1 MARKQVKPTTP
12 KPPAKRGRKP
22 KDTPDVIRK
31 VAHAIRLGATYK
43 LAANYAGISEDSFY
57 DYLKAN
63 SEFFEAVKKAEGEA
77 AEKWLDLIEKSAGSG
92 NWQAAAWKLERRY
105 PEQYGRSVVE
115 NRIRDLSRLS
125 DEELEAI
132 AKGKQ

>member
-1 MARKQVKPTTP
+1 MAKRKPAPP
-12 KPPAKRGRKP
+12 KPRAKVGRKT
-22 KDTPDVIRK
+22 KQTPDVLAK
-31 VAHAIRLGATYK
+31 LTHAIRLGATYR
-43 LAANYAGISEDSFY
+43 LACDYAGISDASFY
-57 DYLKAN
+57 KYMEN
-63 SEFFEAVKKAEGEA
+63 PEFSSAIKKAEGDA

-105 PEQYGRSVVE
+105 PEQYGRTVVDQ
-115 NRIRDLSRLS
+115 RVKDLSKLS